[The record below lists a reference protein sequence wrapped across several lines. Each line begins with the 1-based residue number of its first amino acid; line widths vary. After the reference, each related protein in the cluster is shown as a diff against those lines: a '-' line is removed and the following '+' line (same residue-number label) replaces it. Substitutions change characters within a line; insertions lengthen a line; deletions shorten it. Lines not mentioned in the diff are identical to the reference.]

1 MRFYFDIDDYEFSCE
16 EAPSFKE
23 VIKQGAVMELAAEIY
38 ANETNPDRWRS
49 EVSEQIK
56 NIVKE
61 HSTEIIEEVI
71 ERVSEKIA
79 AKKALVAITP
89 KASELDTIDKDN
101 VTYFEKMI
109 DKAIARRFG
118 KQVD

>member
-16 EAPSFKE
+16 EAQSFKE

-38 ANETNPDRWRS
+38 ANESDPDRWRS

-56 NIVKE
+56 HIVKE
-61 HSTEIIEEVI
+61 HSAEIVEEVI
-71 ERVSEKIA
+71 ERVAEKIA
-79 AKKALVAITP
+79 HKKALVEITP
-89 KASELDTIDKDN
+89 KASELTIIDKSN
-101 VTYFEKMI
+101 IAYFEKMI